1 MLGLPARPE
10 AGGAERAGG
19 WGAGAVSGA
28 SQALWVRVP
37 SWVGAGHRGCGC
49 CLGWEMGAVGAG
61 AVLGAGTIFDLG
73 ALGAGAVLCG
83 SRVPW
88 VQVPSRMGAGRSG
101 CRCCLGWEV
110 GIVGASAILELGAVG
125 AVGAG
130 AVSGGSWAC
139 MRLLVSSRV
148 GAGRL
153 PS

>member
-1 MLGLPARPE
+1 M
-10 AGGAERAGG
+10 GAVGASAVL
-19 WGAGAVSGA
+19 GAGAIFD
-28 SQALWVRVP
+28 L
-37 SWVGAGHRGCGC
+37 
-49 CLGWEMGAVGAG
+49 GAVGAG
-61 AVLGAGTIFDLG
+61 AVL
-73 ALGAGAVLCG
+73 CG
-83 SRVPW
+83 SWVPW

-125 AVGAG
+125 AG
-130 AVSGGSWAC
+130 AVSGGSWAY